1 MNLSS
6 DREMANTD
14 FLQVFYI
21 NRFPGK
27 IPQNDL
33 ITYFGHEGEDIEIVD
48 QLQFHSYLLICL
60 VFVMIHV
67 NFPNE

>member
-1 MNLSS
+1 MDLSS
-6 DREMANTD
+6 DREMANSD
-14 FLQVFYI
+14 FFQVLYI
-21 NRFPGK
+21 NRFPSK